1 MKKQVYN
8 ILYILCISAICATT
22 APSCNVLELEQLS
35 SIPYD
40 EAFGTYQRCE
50 LTTLGCYAYAQG
62 AYRGFPFG
70 SRSTAINDIRGEDVM
85 SSTYMGSSYE
95 ATFTTS
101 SGDLS
106 NHWSY
111 LFRLVNQ
118 ANIVVDGV
126 QNACKEGIL
135 TQDEADSFEAEAR
148 FLRAL
153 ALHEASVLYARPYNW
168 TSDHSHYGVPVVT
181 VPCNTIEAVNQ
192 AMQSGRATIARTYE
206 QILSDLTFAE
216 EKLPESCS
224 ISRATKGAAVAV
236 KARVYMHMGD
246 WDNVIRESQ
255 KLVNPASPS
264 SPSLIGGYRLTE
276 SCDGPFLSNSENSE
290 SIFSIENSSSDNP
303 TLDGALSQLYYGRK
317 DIAVSPIIYNATFWD
332 PTDLR
337 RSLLLE
343 LVDGRYFTKKYPSY
357 VDMDD
362 WAPMIRWAEVLLNYA
377 EAEARVNGNTTLAL
391 ELLNLVRNRA
401 VTDPARQY
409 TAASFASQQE
419 LVNAILQERR
429 IEFLAE
435 GRRWYDIHRLS
446 TDPVY
451 AVKISTGEPGI
462 PAKLDLSS
470 VTETDYQAASG
481 TVREDLYTVSE
492 IPVSDRRFIY
502 PIPQNEINA
511 NPTIAK
517 QQNEG
522 W

>member
-1 MKKQVYN
+1 MKKQAN
-8 ILYILCISAICATT
+8 ILYILCISAICITS
-22 APSCNVLELEQLS
+22 APSCNVLDLEQLS

-50 LTTLGCYAYAQG
+50 LSTLGCYAYAQG
-62 AYRGFPFG
+62 EYRGFPFG

-118 ANIVVDGV
+118 TNIVVDGV
-126 QNACKEGIL
+126 QNACDEGIIS
-135 TQDEADSFEAEAR
+135 QEEADAFAAEAR

-153 ALHEASVLYARPYNW
+153 ALHEAVVLYARPYDY
-168 TSDHSHYGVPVVT
+168 TADHSHYGVPVVT
-181 VPCNTIEAVNQ
+181 VPCNTIEAVNE
-192 AMQSGRATIARTYE
+192 AMKSGRATVAETYE
-206 QILSDLTFAE
+206 QILDDLTFAE
-216 EKLPESCS
+216 EHLPETGS
-224 ISRATKGAAVAV
+224 ISRATKGAAIAI
-236 KARVYMHMGD
+236 KSRVYMHMGD
-246 WDNVIRESQ
+246 WNNVIAECRKMVDQ
-255 KLVNPASPS
+255 ASPS
-264 SPSLIGGYRLTE
+264 SPSLIGGFRLTE
-276 SCDGPFLSNSENSE
+276 SCDGPFLSNSENTE
-290 SIFSIENSSSDNP
+290 SIFSIENSSADNP

-317 DIAVSPIIYNATFWD
+317 DIAVSPIIYNAEFWN
-332 PTDLR
+332 PADLR

-343 LVDGRYFTKKYPSY
+343 LVDGRYFTKKYPRD

-377 EAEARVNGNTTLAL
+377 EAEARVNGNTPLAL

-401 VTDPARQY
+401 VTDPAGQY
-409 TAASFASQQE
+409 TAASFPSVEE
-419 LVNAILQERR
+419 LINAILQERR

-451 AVKISTGEPGI
+451 CVRISTGEAGI
-462 PAKLDLSS
+462 PAKLALSS
-470 VTETDYQAASG
+470 VTEEDYQAASG
-481 TVREDLYTVSE
+481 TVRAELYTVPE
-492 IPVSDRRFIY
+492 IPASDRRFIY

-511 NPTIAK
+511 NPTLAD